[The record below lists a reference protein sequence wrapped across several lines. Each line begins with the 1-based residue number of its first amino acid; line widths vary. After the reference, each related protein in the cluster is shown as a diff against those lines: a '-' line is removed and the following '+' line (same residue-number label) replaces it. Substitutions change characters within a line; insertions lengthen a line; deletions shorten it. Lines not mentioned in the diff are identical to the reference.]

1 MGQWEEAEKMLVQL
15 IDIENA
21 QLGEDHPGT
30 LNSMNNLA
38 MTYMNLERWSDAK
51 RLIIRVLETRT
62 VKFGVDNLA
71 TLVAMAN
78 LAFVWMSLGHEA
90 QAIDLLRDS
99 IALLLGGN
107 DWGTA
112 MLRPCRMLRLCWN
125 GNQKGSIVIPRGSIV
140 YTLHS

>member
-15 IDIENA
+15 IDIEKA

-38 MTYMNLERWSDAK
+38 MAYMNLERWSDAK
-51 RLIIRVLETRT
+51 RLIIRVLETRK

-78 LAFVWMSLGHEA
+78 LAFVWMSSGHEA

-99 IALLLGGN
+99 VAGRKRLGHN
-107 DWGTA
+107 DAQTLSNA
-112 MLRPCRMLRLCWN
+112 EYSLELEA
-125 GNQKGSIVIPRGSIV
+125 KGQDRDS
-140 YTLHS
+140 